1 MQLRDTRGEFLLQ
14 RQHLPR
20 AVTTRALHIGIKTL
34 RLAEHRVLNLRAQYA
49 AHAAKVLADGI
60 HLARGTKKIFA
71 VANDIAGGQI
81 ARRVRV
87 ESLADGMPDV
97 HRLRPLPVTVDTP
110 VALLHHIRIPRDL
123 HMDHVLAEVVEVDAL
138 GGGIGREEYAHGRCL
153 ARTRLE
159 GVDHGVA
166 LFAGECPV
174 EEHHRFAAVAMV
186 RKNRPEPCVG
196 VHELREE
203 DDALVVELAVRS
215 LQVFVQPFQD
225 RLRLGVFRFGVPLRP
240 LAKLVEDG
248 RLPI

>member
-1 MQLRDTRGEFLLQ
+1 
-14 RQHLPR
+14 
-20 AVTTRALHIGIKTL
+20 
-34 RLAEHRVLNLRAQYA
+34 
-49 AHAAKVLADGI
+49 
-60 HLARGTKKIFA
+60 
-71 VANDIAGGQI
+71 
-81 ARRVRV
+81 
-87 ESLADGMPDV
+87 
-97 HRLRPLPVTVDTP
+97 
-110 VALLHHIRIPRDL
+110 
-123 HMDHVLAEVVEVDAL
+123 MDHVLAEVVEIDAL
-138 GGGIGREEYAHGRCL
+138 GGSIGREKYAHGRCL

-166 LFAGECPV
+166 LFAGERSV
-174 EEHHRFAAVAMV
+174 EEHHRFAAIAMV
-186 RKNRPEPCVG
+186 RKDRPEPRVG

>member
-1 MQLRDTRGEFLLQ
+1 
-14 RQHLPR
+14 
-20 AVTTRALHIGIKTL
+20 
-34 RLAEHRVLNLRAQYA
+34 
-49 AHAAKVLADGI
+49 
-60 HLARGTKKIFA
+60 
-71 VANDIAGGQI
+71 
-81 ARRVRV
+81 
-87 ESLADGMPDV
+87 
-97 HRLRPLPVTVDTP
+97 
-110 VALLHHIRIPRDL
+110 
-123 HMDHVLAEVVEVDAL
+123 MDHVLAEVVEVDAL

-186 RKNRPEPCVG
+186 RKDRPEPRVG

-225 RLRLGVFRFGVPLRP
+225 RLRLGVFPFGILLCPH
-240 LAKLVEDG
+240 AKLVKDG
-248 RLPI
+248 GFPI